1 MAGFTNYLE
10 DKIINH
16 LFGDD
21 TGASG
26 ADHYTAPTTWYVGLQ
41 TAAPADDAAGT
52 EVSGGAYAR
61 QSVAWTLQTGGTAQ
75 ASNTAAL
82 TFPAATTDWGT
93 CTHAGVYDAVSG
105 GNLVAYETLTKTDF
119 TTANP
124 KVVNTGDIFK
134 IDAGSL
140 KIQLD

>member
-10 DKIINH
+10 DKVIAH
-16 LFGDD
+16 LFG
-21 TGASG
+21 G
-26 ADHYTAPTTWYVGLQ
+26 TAYSAPSTWYVGLL
-41 TAAPADDAAGT
+41 TAVPSDSAAGT

-61 QSVAWTLQTGGTAQ
+61 QSVAWTIQTGGTAQ

-93 CTHAGVYDAVSG
+93 VTHAGVYDAATG

-119 TTANP
+119 STANP
-124 KVVNTGDIFK
+124 KIVNTGDIFK
-134 IDAGSL
+134 IDAGNL